1 MITIL
6 YDIGYS
12 IHSAFLENTVI
23 HVISVNV
30 KKVDSCC
37 RSGGN
42 QFQLLVHYQLPSLA
56 ANQNPRSK
64 RLKMKL
70 ALGVQ
75 ILNQDGHLS
84 RTELFDKIYV
94 FSLNTSQHEDAL
106 SHEYTK
112 RFWVEHRISTA
123 IFYKTHL
130 KKLIFATFCI
140 IVY

>member
-1 MITIL
+1 MKTIL

-23 HVISVNV
+23 LSLVSMS

-37 RSGGN
+37 RSC
-42 QFQLLVHYQLPSLA
+42 YLPEEINSNYWFITNYPGLA

-70 ALGVQ
+70 ALGAQ

-94 FSLNTSQHEDAL
+94 FSLSTSQHEDAL
-106 SHEYTK
+106 SHKYTNLSK
-112 RFWVEHRISTA
+112 LEHNS
-123 IFYKTHL
+123 
-130 KKLIFATFCI
+130 
-140 IVY
+140 IVTPSHSQFKF